1 MKAGADGVITND
13 ALFEFALRLGDDRLI
28 LAHRL
33 SEWCGHAPTI
43 EEDIALA
50 NIALDSLGQAVHFLD
65 LAGRA
70 EGKGRSADELAYFRD
85 AVEFR
90 NIRMVEQPNGDF
102 AYTILRLYL
111 FSVYSEL
118 LCDVLTESPIQGL
131 AAISAKAVK
140 EVHYHVR
147 HSREWL
153 LRLGDGTEESYRRT
167 ESALEILWPL
177 TGELFSGGEEPSQAE
192 PSFTPDQARLRS
204 AWESSVRET
213 LAEATLTA
221 PPPVSVPWR
230 FAAPT
235 GRHSEH
241 LGHLLAEMQIVAR
254 SFPGAEW

>member
-1 MKAGADGVITND
+1 MKAEGAMANN

-33 SEWCGHAPTI
+33 SEWCGHAPSI

-50 NIALDSLGQAVHFLD
+50 NIALDSLGQAVHFLE

-70 EGKGRSADELAYFRD
+70 EGKGRSADDLAYLRD

-90 NIRMVEQPNGDF
+90 NVRLVEQPNGDF
-102 AYTILRLYL
+102 AYTILRLYF

-118 LCDVLTESPIQGL
+118 LCEALIESAVQELL
-131 AAISAKAVK
+131 AIAGKAVK

-147 HSREWL
+147 HSRQWV
-153 LRLGDGTEESYRRT
+153 LRLGDGTEASHRRA
-167 ESALEILWPL
+167 ESALEMLWPL
-177 TGELFSGGEEPSQAE
+177 AGELFSATGSESGAAE
-192 PSFTPDQARLRS
+192 SSLAPDLARLRS
-204 AWESSVRET
+204 AWEMSVRET
-213 LAEATLTA
+213 LAEATLAA
-221 PPPVSVPWR
+221 PPPVPAPWP

-235 GRHSEH
+235 GQHSEH